1 MTRTGG
7 GAMTPLEDR
16 VRDAIRARAA
26 EVPPD
31 AVPPLRLPARR
42 RFPFSLTHGG
52 RERPGGPA
60 ARTRAGRAWA
70 APLAAAAGVAA
81 ALAVVFALTSVIH
94 SGRSASGHPSGLA
107 ALPRYYV
114 ALTLTSGAPFGEYGE
129 LSTPQ
134 TKAVIR
140 ATATGRALATVTP
153 PWPYGT
159 FAGVSAAA
167 GDRMFVVAAQ
177 KLARIPVDGEVTV
190 PATRF
195 FLLRLGPGLGRPVGR
210 VTLTPLPIPAIPAG
224 TEASDFA
231 ISPDG
236 SRLAVVSSQK
246 ERPKLNVYDMQKLSI
261 YNLPAGTER
270 TYRSG
275 LVGNAP
281 GEPITWITQ
290 NSLSWGTDN
299 RTLAFVYGQWRGREG
314 VRFLDTDRPGSG
326 LLANS
331 RVAVPQSRTTTWT
344 QVQLT
349 ADGQTI
355 IGNVYNPDVNGSL
368 EHLVQVSAQTGKIV
382 RVIHVTRGMAD
393 DVVQVHWMSPSG
405 RVLIV
410 TDLLRARHHSTA
422 QFADVDAGMLVDG
435 RYTPLPWSENTL
447 TAAW

>member
-1 MTRTGG
+1 
-7 GAMTPLEDR
+7 
-16 VRDAIRARAA
+16 
-26 EVPPD
+26 
-31 AVPPLRLPARR
+31 
-42 RFPFSLTHGG
+42 
-52 RERPGGPA
+52 
-60 ARTRAGRAWA
+60 
-70 APLAAAAGVAA
+70 
-81 ALAVVFALTSVIH
+81 VIH
-94 SGRSASGHPSGLA
+94 SGRSANGHPSGVA

-114 ALTLTSGAPFGEYGE
+114 ALTLTSAEPFGEYGE

-167 GDRMFVVAAQ
+167 GDRTFVVAAQ
-177 KLARIPVDGEVTV
+177 KLVRIPLDGEVTV

-224 TEASDFA
+224 TEVGDFA

-236 SRLAVVSSQK
+236 SRLAVVSGRK
-246 ERPKLNVYDMQKLSI
+246 ERPKLNVYDKQKLSV

-275 LVGNAP
+275 GVGNAP
-281 GEPITWITQ
+281 GVPITWITQ

-299 RTLAFVYGQWRGREG
+299 RTLAFVYGQWGGREG
-314 VRFLDTDRPGSG
+314 VWLLDTARPGSG
-326 LLANS
+326 LLGNS
-331 RVAVPQSRTTTWT
+331 RVAIPESRTTNWT
-344 QVQLT
+344 QIQLT

-355 IGNVYNPDVNGSL
+355 IGNVNNPYQNGSL
-368 EHLVQVSAQTGKIV
+368 QHLVEVSARTGKLV
-382 RVIHVTRGMAD
+382 RVLNVIRGMAND
-393 DVVQVHWMSPSG
+393 FEQVQWMSPSG
-405 RVLIV
+405 RLMIV
-410 TDLLRARHHSTA
+410 TNAMRARHHSTEHYA
-422 QFADVDAGMLVDG
+422 SVDAGVLMNG
-435 RYTPLPWSENTL
+435 YYTPLPRWSENTF

>member
-1 MTRTGG
+1 MTRGG
-7 GAMTPLEDR
+7 RGAMTPLEDR

-42 RFPFSLTHGG
+42 RSSFSLTRGG
-52 RERPGGPA
+52 REREGGPA
-60 ARTRAGRAWA
+60 ERARAGRAWA
-70 APLAAAAGVAA
+70 APLAAAVGVAA
-81 ALAVVFALTSVIH
+81 ALAVVFALTGVLH
-94 SGRSASGHPSGLA
+94 SGRSASGHRSGLA
-107 ALPRYYV
+107 TLPRYYV
-114 ALTLTSGAPFGEYGE
+114 GLTFTSGSRFGGYGQ

-159 FAGVSAAA
+159 FAGITAA
-167 GDRMFVVAAQ
+167 GDDRTFVVAAQ
-177 KLARIPVDGEVTV
+177 KLARIPLDGAFTV

-224 TEASDFA
+224 TEVSDFA
-231 ISPDG
+231 LSPDG
-236 SRLAVVSSQK
+236 SRLAVVSGRPDSRPD
-246 ERPKLNVYDMQKLSI
+246 RPKLSV

-270 TYRSG
+270 TYRPGS
-275 LVGNAP
+275 VGNT
-281 GEPITWITQ
+281 GGVPITWITQ
-290 NSLSWGTDN
+290 NSLSWSTDN
-299 RTLAFVYGQWRGREG
+299 RTLAFVYGQWGGREG
-314 VRFLDTDRPGSG
+314 VRLLDTDRPGSG

-331 RVAVPQSRTTTWT
+331 RVAIPPSRTTSWT

-355 IGNVYNPDVNGSL
+355 IGNVNNPYVNGSV
-368 EHLVQVSAQTGKIV
+368 ERLVQVSVQTGKVV
-382 RVIHVTRGMAD
+382 RVLHVTRRMAD

-422 QFADVDAGMLVDG
+422 QYADVDAGMLTG
-435 RYTPLPWSENTL
+435 GHYTPLPWSENTL

>member
-1 MTRTGG
+1 
-7 GAMTPLEDR
+7 MTPLEDR
-16 VRDAIRARAA
+16 VRDAIRAKAA
-26 EVPPD
+26 EVPPGS
-31 AVPPLRLPARR
+31 VPPLRLPARR
-42 RFPFSLTHGG
+42 RSPFSLTHGG

-60 ARTRAGRAWA
+60 ARARAGRAWA

-81 ALAVVFALTSVIH
+81 ALAVVFALTGVIH

-114 ALTLTSGAPFGEYGE
+114 ALTLTSGEPFGEYGE

-140 ATATGRALATVTP
+140 ATATGRPLATVTP
-153 PWPYGT
+153 PWPYRT
-159 FAGVSAAA
+159 FAGITAAA
-167 GDRMFVVAAQ
+167 GDRTFVVAAQ
-177 KLARIPVDGEVTV
+177 KLVRIPVDGEVTV

-195 FLLRLGPGLGRPVGR
+195 FLLRLGPGLGRPVGK

-224 TEASDFA
+224 TEVGDFA

-236 SRLAVVSSQK
+236 SRLAVVSGRK
-246 ERPKLNVYDMQKLSI
+246 ERPKLNVYDMQKLSV
-261 YNLPAGTER
+261 YNLHAGTER

-275 LVGNAP
+275 SVGNAP
-281 GEPITWITQ
+281 GVPITWITQ

-299 RTLAFVYGQWRGREG
+299 RTLAFVYGQWGGREG
-314 VRFLDTDRPGSG
+314 VRFLDTDRAGSG
-326 LLANS
+326 LLTNS
-331 RVAVPQSRTTTWT
+331 RVAIPPSRTTSWT

-355 IGNVYNPDVNGSL
+355 IGNVNNPYVNGSI
-368 EHLVQVSAQTGKIV
+368 ERLVRVSAQTGKIV
-382 RVIHVTRGMAD
+382 RVLHVTTRMAD

>member
-1 MTRTGG
+1 
-7 GAMTPLEDR
+7 MTPLEDR
-16 VRDAIRARAA
+16 VRDAIRAKAA
-26 EVPPD
+26 EVPPGS
-31 AVPPLRLPARR
+31 VPPLRLPARR
-42 RFPFSLTHGG
+42 RSPFSLTHGG

-60 ARTRAGRAWA
+60 ARARAGRAWA

-81 ALAVVFALTSVIH
+81 VLAVVFALTGVIH
-94 SGRSASGHPSGLA
+94 SGRSANGHPSGLA

-114 ALTLTSGAPFGEYGE
+114 ALTFTSDEPFGGYGQ

-167 GDRMFVVAAQ
+167 GDRTFVVAAQ
-177 KLARIPVDGEVTV
+177 KLARIPLDGAPTV

-224 TEASDFA
+224 TEVSDFA
-231 ISPDG
+231 LSPDG
-236 SRLAVVSSQK
+236 SRLAVVSGRSD
-246 ERPKLNVYDMQKLSI
+246 RPGLDAYDKLKLSV
-261 YNLPAGTER
+261 YNLYAGTER
-270 TYRSG
+270 TYHPGS
-275 LVGNAP
+275 VGNTP
-281 GEPITWITQ
+281 GVPFTWITQ

-299 RTLAFVYGQWRGREG
+299 RTLAFVYGAWRGQEG
-314 VRFLDTDRPGSG
+314 VRFLDTARPGSG

-331 RVAVPQSRTTTWT
+331 RVAVPQSRTTWWT

-355 IGNVYNPDVNGSL
+355 IGNVNNPDVNGSV
-368 EHLVQVSAQTGKIV
+368 ERLVQVSARTGKIV
-382 RVIHVTRGMAD
+382 RVLHVTRQMAD

>member
-7 GAMTPLEDR
+7 GARTPIEDR
-16 VRDAIRARAA
+16 VRDAIRAKAA
-26 EVPPD
+26 EVPLD

-42 RFPFSLTHGG
+42 QSPFSLTHGG
-52 RERPGGPA
+52 RERVGGPA
-60 ARTRAGRAWA
+60 ARARAGRAWA

-81 ALAVVFALTSVIH
+81 ALAVVFVLTAVIH
-94 SGRSASGHPSGLA
+94 PGRSANGHPSGLA
-107 ALPRYYV
+107 TLPRYYV
-114 ALTLTSGAPFGEYGE
+114 ALTFTSGERFGGYGE

-140 ATATGRALATVTP
+140 ATATGRALATVAP

-159 FAGVSAAA
+159 FAGVTAA
-167 GDRMFVVAAQ
+167 GDRTFVVAAQ
-177 KLARIPVDGEVTV
+177 KLVRIPLDGEVTV

-210 VTLTPLPIPAIPAG
+210 VTLTPLPIPAFPAG
-224 TEASDFA
+224 TEVTDFA
-231 ISPDG
+231 LSPDG
-236 SRLAVVSSQK
+236 SRLAVVSGRADTPRL
-246 ERPKLNVYDMQKLSI
+246 RPKLSV
-261 YNLPAGTER
+261 YNLSAGTER
-270 TYRSG
+270 TYRPGS
-275 LVGNAP
+275 VGNTP
-281 GEPITWITQ
+281 GFPITWITQ

-314 VRFLDTDRPGSG
+314 VRLLDTDRAGSG

-331 RVAVPQSRTTTWT
+331 RVAIPQSRTTSWT
-344 QVQLT
+344 QIQLT
-349 ADGQTI
+349 ADGHTI
-355 IGNVYNPDVNGSL
+355 IGNVNNPYVNGSV
-368 EHLVQVSAQTGKIV
+368 ERLVQVSVQTGKVV
-382 RVIHVTRGMAD
+382 RILHVTRQMAD

-422 QFADVDAGMLVDG
+422 QYADVDAGMLTG
-435 RYTPLPWSENTL
+435 GHYTPLPWTENTL